1 MQELIFRR
9 KINQRHNETDI
20 TSKKIST
27 SNSEGL
33 SIAQPKFVSKKKL
46 CHSEKAI
53 TTTQIHNN
61 KTTQVTLPSKA
72 YKTSK
77 RGHSKDNNNNN
88 NAGHVTKNKSKNGR
102 SHCGSRS
109 KNNLISNSF
118 RSAQNEGNP
127 YNHNRQLHSYTQA
140 WHSQQQLMHKMTHIY
155 IDHSPPLYAKPN
167 VQTIYS
173 QNCVSSEQLAKQSTN
188 IHITPRY
195 HQHSHLEPAIQR
207 SAPFTFSTLHANTH
221 STRKQSTAA
230 AARKGWF
237 KSRPIFLWSN
247 ASALRL
253 PFLNFG
259 IAIIALCSILMYS
272 CPCTSALRLANGN
285 TKTLSANKDQLNIGL
300 IAPHTNFGKREY
312 LRAINTAVQG
322 LAKTRGAKL
331 TFLKD
336 YSFEPR
342 NIHFDMMSLTPS
354 PTAILSTLC
363 KEFLQANV
371 SAILYMMNNEQF
383 GHSTASA
390 QYFLQLAG
398 YLGIPVISW
407 NADNS
412 GLERRASQ
420 STLQLQLAPSIEHQS
435 AAMLSI
441 LERYKWHQFSV
452 VTSQIAGHDDFVQA
466 VRERV
471 AEMQDHFKFTI
482 LNSIVVTRTSDLME
496 LVNSEARV
504 MLLYAT
510 QGEAVTILRAAEEMK
525 LTGENYV
532 WVVSQSVIEKKDA
545 HSQFPI
551 GMLGVHFDTSSA
563 ALMSEISN
571 AIKIYAFG
579 VEAYLTDP
587 GNRGRRLTTQSLSC
601 EDEGRGRWDNGE
613 IFFRYLRNVSIEGDL
628 NKPNI
633 EFTADGDLKSAEL
646 KIMNLR
652 PGANNK
658 NLVWEEIGVWKS
670 WETQKLDIRDIA
682 WPGNSHAPPQ
692 GVPEK
697 FHLKIT
703 FLEEAPYI
711 NLSPADPISGKCL
724 MDRGVLCRVAADH
737 EMAADIDVGQAHRNE
752 SFYQCC
758 SGFCIDLLEKFAEE
772 LGFTYELV
780 RVEDGKWGTLEN
792 GKWNGLIAD
801 LVNRKTD
808 MVLTSLMINTEREAV
823 VDFSEPFMETGIAI
837 VVAKRTGIISPTAF
851 LEPFDTASW
860 MLVGIV
866 AIHAA
871 TFMIFLFE
879 WLSPSGY
886 NMKLYLQNTSVTPYR
901 FSLCRT
907 YWLVWAVLFQAAVH
921 VDSPRGFTSRFMTNV
936 WALFAVVFLA
946 IYTANLAAFMIT
958 REEFHEFSGLND
970 SRLVHPYSHK
980 PSFKYGTIPYSHTDS
995 TIHKYFKD
1003 MHLYMRQYNKTSVAE
1018 GVAAVLNGNLDSFI
1032 YDGTVLDYLVAQ
1044 DEDCRLMTV
1053 GSWYAMTGYGLA
1065 FSRNSKYVQMFN
1077 KRLLEFRAN
1086 GDLERL
1092 RRYWMT
1098 GTCRPGKQEHKS
1110 SDPLALE
1117 QFLSAFLL
1125 LMAGILFAA
1134 LLLLLEHV
1142 YFKYVRKRLAKK
1154 DGCHCC
1160 ALLSLSM
1167 GKALTFRGA
1176 VFEATEI
1183 LKTHRCNDPICDT
1196 HLWKVKH
1203 ELDMSRLRVRQLE
1216 KALDQHGIKPPQ
1228 LRLTSSTDMLNHH
1241 HLKERPPLLGNLSLA
1256 ASAQDLYRSYKTEI
1270 AEMET
1275 VL

>member
-1 MQELIFRR
+1 MVELRQHAVRR
-9 KINQRHNETDI
+9 QHDSNSHSHSSSCNNNSSNNNTKLSCRNRQLMRGSSRTKVKLKCRPSTAATSATATATEVATATATSATATESKKSFIATAATITRTAVAAIAANAHINAAIDI
-20 TSKKIST
+20 TY
-27 SNSEGL
+27 
-33 SIAQPKFVSKKKL
+33 
-46 CHSEKAI
+46 
-53 TTTQIHNN
+53 NN
-61 KTTQVTLPSKA
+61 C
-72 YKTSK
+72 
-77 RGHSKDNNNNN
+77 NNNNCN
-88 NAGHVTKNKSKNGR
+88 TANRNSKHNSNTSSCPAATRTSNTCCWSTKMWLALPL
-102 SHCGSRS
+102 
-109 KNNLISNSF
+109 LIMVC
-118 RSAQNEGNP
+118 ACP
-127 YNHNRQLHSYTQA
+127 
-140 WHSQQQLMHKMTHIY
+140 
-155 IDHSPPLYAKPN
+155 
-167 VQTIYS
+167 
-173 QNCVSSEQLAKQSTN
+173 STD
-188 IHITPRY
+188 
-195 HQHSHLEPAIQR
+195 
-207 SAPFTFSTLHANTH
+207 
-221 STRKQSTAA
+221 
-230 AARKGWF
+230 
-237 KSRPIFLWSN
+237 
-247 ASALRL
+247 ALRL
-253 PFLNFG
+253 
-259 IAIIALCSILMYS
+259 
-272 CPCTSALRLANGN
+272 TNGGN
-285 TKTLSANKDQLNIGL
+285 SLSKGVGANKEQLNIGL

-312 LRAINTAVQG
+312 LRSINNAVTG
-322 LAKTRGAKL
+322 LTKTRGAKL

-336 YSFEPR
+336 YSFEQK

-363 KEFLQANV
+363 KEFLRVNV

-471 AEMQDHFKFTI
+471 AEMQEHFKFTI

-510 QGEAVTILRAAEEMK
+510 QTEAITILRAAEEMK

-545 HSQFPI
+545 HSQFPV

-563 ALMSEISN
+563 ALMNEISN
-571 AIKIYAFG
+571 AIKIYSYG

-587 GNRGRRLTTQSLSC
+587 ANRDRRLTTQSLSC

-613 IFFRYLRNVSIEGDL
+613 IFFKYLRNVSIEGDL

-652 PGANNK
+652 PSANNK

-711 NLSPADPISGKCL
+711 NLSPADPVSGKCL

-866 AIHAA
+866 AIQAA

-886 NMKLYLQNTSVTPYR
+886 DMKLYLQNTNVTPYR
-901 FSLCRT
+901 FSLFRT

-980 PSFKYGTIPYSHTDS
+980 PSFKFGTIPYSHTDS

-1003 MHLYMRQYNKTSVAE
+1003 MHYYMKQYNKTSVAD

-1125 LMAGILFAA
+1125 LMAGILLAA

-1142 YFKYVRKRLAKK
+1142 YFKYIRKRLAKK
-1154 DGCHCC
+1154 DGGHCC
-1160 ALLSLSM
+1160 ALISLSM
-1167 GKALTFRGA
+1167 GKSLTFRGA
-1176 VFEATEI
+1176 VYEATEI
-1183 LKTHRCNDPICDT
+1183 LKKHRCNDPICDT

-1216 KALDQHGIKPPQ
+1216 KVMDKHGIKAPQ
-1228 LRLTSSTDMLNHH
+1228 LRLASSSDLLNHH